1 MIVNK
6 VISIQIMGKEYQ
18 IACPAHKAPQLLAA
32 AALVNNKM
40 QAIKNAGKI
49 IGNEKIAIMVALN
62 IADDFLATQDESV
75 DHNTQLHTKLEML
88 CDKVEKVLEPT

>member
-1 MIVNK
+1 MVNK
-6 VISIQIMGKEYQ
+6 EISIQIMGKEYH
-18 IACPAHKAPQLLAA
+18 IMCPEHKSPELLQA

-40 QAIKNAGKI
+40 QEVKNAGKI

-62 IADDFLATQDESV
+62 IANDFLATQNV
-75 DHNTQLHTKLEML
+75 ANGANTQLEHKLAML